1 MSGEWVELS
10 LEEAAPLH
18 YGKALPEAARNPGN
32 VPVFSSAGLTGSHTN
47 AIIEGDAVIVGRKG
61 NVGSI
66 FYSERP
72 SFPIDTTFY
81 THGSRSVAAKFLF
94 YKLQT
99 LGLQALGRDSA
110 VPGLSRSE
118 YNHLRTFFP
127 GVAEQQAIAEVLGAL
142 DDKIAAN
149 TSVAG
154 TLGNLAE
161 ALVASVKTEVVA
173 LGEVA
178 EFHNRRRV
186 PLSANERAER
196 PGAVPYYGANGQM
209 ATVDEPIF
217 NEPLTLMGEDGSV
230 VREDG
235 TPYVTYVWGPS
246 WVNNHA
252 HVLVGKG
259 ISTELLALALKSARV
274 DTLVTGA
281 VQPKLSMG
289 NARRIELRL
298 PVSSHVDELDAQ
310 VRAIYESLRASSEE
324 NRTLAATRD
333 ALLPQLM
340 SGTLRVRDAEH
351 LISQAG
357 A

>member
-1 MSGEWVELS
+1 MLEPTIEDLAIGSTGQTELPRDALAS
-10 LEEAAPLH
+10 LP
-18 YGKALPEAARNPGN
+18 
-32 VPVFSSAGLTGSHTN
+32 
-47 AIIEGDAVIVGRKG
+47 I
-61 NVGSI
+61 
-66 FYSERP
+66 P
-72 SFPIDTTFY
+72 SV
-81 THGSRSVAAKFLF
+81 SR
-94 YKLQT
+94 
-99 LGLQALGRDSA
+99 G
-110 VPGLSRSE
+110 
-118 YNHLRTFFP
+118 
-127 GVAEQQAIAEVLGAL
+127 EQQAIAEVLGAL

-298 PVSSHVDELDAQ
+298 PVSSHVGELDAR

-333 ALLPQLM
+333 TLLPQLM